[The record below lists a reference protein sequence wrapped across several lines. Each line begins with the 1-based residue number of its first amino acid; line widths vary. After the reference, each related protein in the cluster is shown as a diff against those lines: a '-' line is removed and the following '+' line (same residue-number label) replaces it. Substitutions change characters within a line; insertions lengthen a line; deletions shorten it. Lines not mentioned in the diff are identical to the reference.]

1 MLLRVGLLVTVVTGM
16 SQTVLRGQECI
27 GIPTSDG
34 ERHLAARVGFSEGA
48 NSYGAEFGANLTGP
62 LSVRFRGDF
71 IDFDDFDDG
80 GWSVSGEGAIQAGSA
95 LPVPVCPVFGL
106 SYAGVQDADF
116 NVLTFHAGAG
126 IGGPLSQNTA
136 GSFIV
141 YAVPQLLV
149 NHISVDTDFVEDS
162 ETETDFGA
170 ELGATLAGARV
181 FGTVA
186 LFVSTIDDGTS
197 FELGIGALF

>member
-1 MLLRVGLLVTVVTGM
+1 MFLRVGMLAIAVMGV
-16 SQTVLRGQECI
+16 SQGALMGQECI
-27 GIPTSDG
+27 GIPTSDD

-71 IDFDDFDDG
+71 IDFDDFDDN
-80 GWSVSGEGAIQAGSA
+80 GWSVAGEGTIEAGSA

-106 SYAGVQDADF
+106 AYAGVQDADF
-116 NVLTFHAGAG
+116 NILTFHAGTG
-126 IGGPLSQNTA
+126 IGGSLSQNTA

-141 YAVPQLLV
+141 YAVPQLIV
-149 NHISVDTDFVEDS
+149 NRVSIDTDLVEDS

-170 ELGATLAGARV
+170 ELGATLASARV

-197 FELGIGALF
+197 FEVGIGMLF